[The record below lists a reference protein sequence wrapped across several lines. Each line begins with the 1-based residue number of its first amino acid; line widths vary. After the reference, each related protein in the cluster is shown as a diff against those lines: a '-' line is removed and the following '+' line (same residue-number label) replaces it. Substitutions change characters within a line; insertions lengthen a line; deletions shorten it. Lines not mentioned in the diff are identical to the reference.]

1 MIFIPDVNVIHNGR
15 FFHCGVEVEIS
26 DNEANDLSEFG
37 VIKQKKNNMDSEKKS
52 SVEKSKSATTTKR
65 RVNKKS

>member
-1 MIFIPDVNVIHNGR
+1 MIFIPDVNVIHNGK

-26 DNEANDLSEFG
+26 ENDAIFLSEFG

-52 SVEKSKSATTTKR
+52 SVEKSKSAKATNR